1 MTRSQAPIW
10 DDIARVPVQ
19 DIQPHPEN
27 PREGDVDMIATM
39 IQENGW
45 HGVLVVQRSTG
56 NILVGNHRYRAGKQ
70 IGMDTFPV
78 HYVDVDDAQALRILL
93 ADNRASDVATYD
105 DERLLRLVLQV
116 GDADSAVAV
125 LADPQAT
132 SEERAQALA
141 LLKDSPYGGTGY
153 RGEDVTQLGMDLF
166 PQPNDT
172 VYRTPEDMAE
182 RYEQT
187 AVRQII
193 LIMGEDE
200 YGVMVPALKLAR
212 QRYGVETNTDAIME
226 LLRKDGYLQAVA
238 DMQADTGTVRP
249 DDAEEPEQG

>member
-10 DDIARVPVQ
+10 DDIARVPAQ
-19 DIQPHPEN
+19 DVQPHPEN
-27 PREGDVDMIATM
+27 PREGDVDMISNM

-56 NILVGNHRYRAGKQ
+56 YILVGNHRYRAGLQ

-105 DERLLRLVLQV
+105 DEKLLRLVLQV

-132 SEERAQALA
+132 AEERAQALA
-141 LLKDSPYGGTGY
+141 MLKSSPYGGTGY
-153 RGEDVTQLGMDLF
+153 RAEDVTQLGMDLF

-193 LIMGEDE
+193 LIMDE
-200 YGVMVPALKLAR
+200 KEYEQMVPALKRVRDTKAL
-212 QRYGVETNTDAIME
+212 ETNTDAVAW
-226 LLRKDGYLQAVA
+226 LLRATKFMDG
-238 DMQADTGTVRP
+238 
-249 DDAEEPEQG
+249 AE